1 MEARRNG
8 ANDSRTILALD
19 MQTQTIS
26 VPNQQQQQQ
35 QSRGYCQTSTME

>member
-1 MEARRNG
+1 MAARRNG

-35 QSRGYCQTSTME
+35 SRGYCQTSTME